1 VVDFALDVLSETL
14 RYFTVIVILTLQAAM
29 FGSILVT
36 YLLIPSRPVLDSMD
50 TSSAFGELSKCP
62 NIDGP
67 PPTCKHHSGLD
78 RVGLSQLLLSCD
90 HHWFSLRPSGVN

>member
-1 VVDFALDVLSETL
+1 
-14 RYFTVIVILTLQAAM
+14 M

-36 YLLIPSRPVLDSMD
+36 YLLIPRRPVLDSMD

-67 PPTCKHHSGLD
+67 PPTCEHHSGLD
-78 RVGLSQLLLSCD
+78 
-90 HHWFSLRPSGVN
+90 